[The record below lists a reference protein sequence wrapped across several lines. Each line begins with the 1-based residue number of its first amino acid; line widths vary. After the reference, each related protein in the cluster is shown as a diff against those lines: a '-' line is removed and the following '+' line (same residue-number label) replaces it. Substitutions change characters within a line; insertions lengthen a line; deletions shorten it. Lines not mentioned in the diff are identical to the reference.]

1 MDKKISIVIPMYYEE
16 LVVNECYKRVKEVM
30 TKNNIDYE
38 MIIINDGS
46 QDKTLELLINIAN
59 MDKNVKIIDFSRNF
73 GHQAAVAAGIENATG
88 DAIVIIDADLQD
100 PPEVIVDM
108 INKWKEGYDVVYG
121 KRKFRKG
128 ETFFKKITAKMYYRL
143 LNRLSSVPIPNDVGD
158 FRLIDR
164 KVQQVFINLPEKNK
178 YIRGLVSWIGFK
190 QTYVEYVRD
199 KRFDGET
206 KYPLKKSIKL
216 AWDGIVQ
223 FSTKPLKMIGT
234 LGIITAFISLLLL
247 IYAIIVKIMGQS
259 TNGWSSIMVAITF
272 FSSVQLISLGIIGQY
287 ISRIYDEAKGRPS
300 YIIGNKINFEN
311 GEKDVKKDY

>member
-1 MDKKISIVIPMYYEE
+1 MDKKISVVIPMFCEE
-16 LVVNECYKRVKEVM
+16 LVVDECYKRLKEVM
-30 TKNNIDYE
+30 LANRYNYE
-38 MIIINDGS
+38 LIFINDGS
-46 QDKTLELLINIAN
+46 TDNTLELLKDIAKLDN
-59 MDKNVKIIDFSRNF
+59 NVKIINFSRNF
-73 GHQAAVAAGIENATG
+73 GHQAAVSAGIENATG

-100 PPEVIVDM
+100 PPEIISEMVD
-108 INKWKEGYDVVYG
+108 KWQEGYDVVYG

-128 ETFFKKITAKMYYRL
+128 ETFFKKLFAKMYYRL

-164 KVQQVFINLPEKNK
+164 RVQQVFINLPEKNK

-190 QTYVEYVRD
+190 QTAVEYVRE

-234 LGIITAFISLLLL
+234 LGIATAFLSFLIL
-247 IYAIIVKIMGQS
+247 IYAIVVKIMGGS
-259 TNGWSSIMVAITF
+259 TNGWSSLMVAITF
-272 FSSVQLISLGIIGQY
+272 FSSVQLISLGIMGQY
-287 ISRIYDEAKGRPS
+287 IARIYDEAKARPN
-300 YIIGNKINFEN
+300 YIIGEKINFKD
-311 GEKDVKKDY
+311 GEKDA